1 LLLLSGGIDSP
12 VAGHIMTR
20 QGCAIDALHF
30 SLQPFTDATA
40 EEKSSAIAHMM
51 GWKFFVC
58 QSGEMMEK
66 IVKSCAHRYYFV
78 LSKRFML
85 RLAETFA
92 QKNGCDCLVTG
103 ENLGQVSSQTLENLC
118 VIDCVVSIP
127 VLRPLIGYDKLEIV
141 NNAKARETYE
151 ISCGPEVCDVLGPRH
166 PAVASRLSAILQEES
181 KLDMGQLVES
191 ALETIRQVNL

>member
-1 LLLLSGGIDSP
+1 
-12 VAGHIMTR
+12 MTR

-51 GWKFFVC
+51 GWKFSVC
-58 QSGEMMEK
+58 RSGEMMEN
-66 IVKSCAHRYYFV
+66 IVKRCAHRYYFV

-85 RLAETFA
+85 RVAEAFA
-92 QKNGCDCLVTG
+92 RKHGCDCLVTG
-103 ENLGQVSSQTLENLC
+103 ENLGQVSSQTLENLF
-118 VIDCVVSIP
+118 VIDCAVSMP

-141 NNAKARETYE
+141 NNAKARGTYE

-166 PAVASRLSAILQEES
+166 PAVASRLSAILHEES
-181 KLDMGQLVES
+181 KLDTGQLVES
-191 ALETIRQVNL
+191 ALVTVRQVNL